1 MGRGWRAWR
10 RTGWGAVMRVKW
22 VLIGFGISYLLFA
35 LSLMPSEKALSKPL
49 EEAWELVRDILWA
62 GMTIVSIGLLEAMG
76 PMATPFASASGLRLG
91 DAAEILLAVIL
102 AAVAVYS
109 AVRLRRK
116 DLTPRWRA
124 THTSFLLLAL
134 TLVAMVRFTLYSWS
148 HFA

>member
-62 GMTIVSIGLLEAMG
+62 GMTIASIGLLEAMG

-124 THTSFLLLAL
+124 THTFFLLLAL

>member
-62 GMTIVSIGLLEAMG
+62 GMTIVSISLLEAMG

-124 THTSFLLLAL
+124 THTFFLLLAL

>member
-1 MGRGWRAWR
+1 MGRGWRVWR

-22 VLIGFGISYLLFA
+22 VLIGFGILYLLFA

-62 GMTIVSIGLLEAMG
+62 GMTIASIGLSEAMG
-76 PMATPFASASGLRLG
+76 PTATPFASASGLRLG

-116 DLTPRWRA
+116 DLTPRWRG
-124 THTSFLLLAL
+124 THTFYLLLAL

>member
-62 GMTIVSIGLLEAMG
+62 GMTIVGIGLLEAMG

-124 THTSFLLLAL
+124 THTFFLLLAL

>member
-1 MGRGWRAWR
+1 
-10 RTGWGAVMRVKW
+10 MRVKW
-22 VLIGFGISYLLFA
+22 VLIGFGILYLLFA

-49 EEAWELVRDILWA
+49 EEAWEWA

-76 PMATPFASASGLRLG
+76 PTATPFASASGLRLG

-124 THTSFLLLAL
+124 THTFFLLLAL

>member
-62 GMTIVSIGLLEAMG
+62 GMTIVSIGLLEGMG
-76 PMATPFASASGLRLG
+76 PMASPFASASGLRLG

-124 THTSFLLLAL
+124 SHTFFLLLAL

>member
-1 MGRGWRAWR
+1 MGTGWRAWR

-35 LSLMPSEKALSKPL
+35 LSLMPSEKALSK

-76 PMATPFASASGLRLG
+76 PMASPFASASGLRLG

-124 THTSFLLLAL
+124 THTFFLLLAL

>member
-1 MGRGWRAWR
+1 
-10 RTGWGAVMRVKW
+10 
-22 VLIGFGISYLLFA
+22 
-35 LSLMPSEKALSKPL
+35 
-49 EEAWELVRDILWA
+49 
-62 GMTIVSIGLLEAMG
+62 
-76 PMATPFASASGLRLG
+76 MASPFASASGLRLG

-116 DLTPRWRA
+116 DLTPLWRG
-124 THTSFLLLAL
+124 THTFYLLLAL